1 MAKPRS
7 RILDYAA
14 YCMIR
19 LTWCVMTALPLTW
32 SQSIARML
40 AVVGYYADRRHRLVA
55 IDNLR
60 RAFPGVY
67 TDKQLRRI
75 TQDVYRHFTLVMLE
89 IMLIPRKSG
98 SRRWRESLAKDVAT
112 HLDQAVA
119 SRRPLIITTG
129 HYGNW
134 ELTAFMLRFYGIRAH
149 LVARRMDNPY
159 LDELMRRYRES
170 MGHVVLSKRGDL
182 GRMRDVLAKGGTLC
196 TLVDQDAGSRGMFV
210 DFFGR
215 PASTHTVIAY
225 LAKKT
230 HALIVVIG
238 AQNMG
243 GALNYQVRATDIID
257 PDDYA
262 ARPDAVFAITQR
274 VTAGVERLV
283 RHDPRQYFWLHQRW
297 KHRPPSLRAPA
308 VAA

>member
-7 RILDYAA
+7 RILDCAVYVV
-14 YCMIR
+14 IR
-19 LTWCVMTALPLTW
+19 LTWCVLTALPLSW
-32 SQSIARML
+32 SVSIARTL
-40 AVVGYYADRRHRLVA
+40 ALIGYYLDRRHRLVA

-67 TDKQLRRI
+67 TDEQLCRL
-75 TQDVYRHFTLVMLE
+75 TLDVYRHFTLFILE

-98 SRRWRESLAKDVAT
+98 SRRWRESLARDVAI

-119 SRRPLIITTG
+119 SGRPLIITTG

-149 LVARRMDNPY
+149 LVARRMDNPH
-159 LDELMRRYRES
+159 LDDLMRRYRES
-170 MGHVVLSKRGDL
+170 MGHIVLSKRGDL
-182 GRMRDVLAKGGTLC
+182 GRMRDVLAEGGTLC

-238 AQNMG
+238 VQNLG
-243 GALNYQVRATDIID
+243 GPLNYRLRATDIID
-257 PDDYA
+257 TDGYA
-262 ARPDAVFAITQR
+262 GRPDAVFAITQR

-297 KHRPPSLRAPA
+297 KHTPPSPPA
-308 VAA
+308 QSAAA